1 MEEES
6 LMSAATDYTHRGQ
19 EMPLVGKKKKS
30 GRGKILGEEVQG
42 KASTIYINLLA
53 YELQILLAQKDYD
66 SCCGFPRLILTSWLA
81 AQD

>member
-1 MEEES
+1 MEEGS
-6 LMSAATDYTHRGQ
+6 LMSASTDCTHQGQ
-19 EMPLVGKKKKS
+19 EIPLVGKKS

-42 KASTIYINLLA
+42 K
-53 YELQILLAQKDYD
+53 QILLAQKDYD

>member
-42 KASTIYINLLA
+42 K
-53 YELQILLAQKDYD
+53 QILLAQKDYD
-66 SCCGFPRLILTSWLA
+66 SCCGFPRLILTSWLT